1 MSVYWVGDLQGC
13 DEPLGQL
20 LDQVAFSTSRDRLY
34 VLGDLVNRGPS
45 SLAVLRRLSKMGSSV
60 ECVLG
65 NHDLHLLALAA
76 GARQPSRTDTLQD
89 VLEAS
94 DRHTLLDWLQ
104 NQAIALFKEDVL
116 MVHAGVLPQWSLST
130 TLELAHEIE
139 SVLRGPDAAEFFMNM
154 YGNEPAQWHPSLK
167 GMDRLRCALNAF
179 TRLRFCSATGHMDF
193 KVKENSAKAPEGF
206 MPWFEVP
213 HRQTIGTRIAFGH
226 WSTLGAVS
234 QKDIWAMDTG
244 CVWGGCLTA
253 IQRDQID
260 HAPQKIEI
268 KCPPYQ
274 TPF

>member
-20 LDQVAFSTSRDRLY
+20 LDQVGFSTSRDRLY

-45 SLAVLRRLSKMGSSV
+45 SLAVLRCLSKMGSSV

-89 VLEAS
+89 VLEAT
-94 DRHTLLDWLQ
+94 DRPALLDWLQ
-104 NQAIALFKEDVL
+104 NQAIALYKDDVL

-179 TRLRFCSATGHMDF
+179 T
-193 KVKENSAKAPEGF
+193 
-206 MPWFEVP
+206 
-213 HRQTIGTRIAFGH
+213 
-226 WSTLGAVS
+226 
-234 QKDIWAMDTG
+234 
-244 CVWGGCLTA
+244 
-253 IQRDQID
+253 
-260 HAPQKIEI
+260 
-268 KCPPYQ
+268 
-274 TPF
+274 

>member
-13 DEPLGQL
+13 DEPLGHL
-20 LDQVAFSTSRDRLY
+20 LEEIGFSPSRDRLY

-45 SLAVLRRLSKMGSSV
+45 SLAVLRRLFKMGGSV

-65 NHDLHLLALAA
+65 NHDLHLLALAS
-76 GARQPSRTDTLQD
+76 GARQPSRTDTLNEILKATDKQ
-89 VLEAS
+89 S
-94 DRHTLLDWLQ
+94 LLDWLQ
-104 NQAIALFKEDVL
+104 HQALAIFKEDVL

-130 TLELAHEIE
+130 TLELANEIE
-139 SVLRGPDAAEFFMNM
+139 QVLRGPDASEFLMNM

-167 GMDRLRCALNAF
+167 GLDRLRCALNAF
-179 TRLRFCSATGHMDF
+179 TRLRFCSLTGHMEF
-193 KVKENSAKAPEGF
+193 KVKENSAKAPEGY

-213 HRQTIGTRIAFGH
+213 GRQTMGTRIAFGH

-234 QKDIWAMDTG
+234 RTDIWAMDTG
-244 CVWGGCLTA
+244 CVWGVCLTA
-253 IQRDQID
+253 IQRDSVSEK
-260 HAPQKIEI
+260 PRKIEI

>member
-1 MSVYWVGDLQGC
+1 
-13 DEPLGQL
+13 
-20 LDQVAFSTSRDRLY
+20 
-34 VLGDLVNRGPS
+34 
-45 SLAVLRRLSKMGSSV
+45 
-60 ECVLG
+60 
-65 NHDLHLLALAA
+65 
-76 GARQPSRTDTLQD
+76 
-89 VLEAS
+89 
-94 DRHTLLDWLQ
+94 
-104 NQAIALFKEDVL
+104 

-139 SVLRGPDAAEFFMNM
+139 GVLRGPDATEFFMNM
-154 YGNEPAQWHPSLK
+154 YGNEPAQWHPSLL
-167 GMDRLRCALNAF
+167 GLDRLRCALNAF

-193 KVKENSAKAPEGF
+193 KVKENSAKAPEGY

-226 WSTLGAVS
+226 WSTLGAVN

-253 IQRDQID
+253 MQRDQINQT
-260 HAPQKIEI
+260 PRKIEI